1 MQTENQLISP
11 YDFLVE
17 QGFELSQKDQSLE
30 TYIESL
36 DQDDLEDMG
45 TNKAM
50 LIDSYAALQKALQED
65 HEIKVK
71 SILIK
76 GGYNKAGQ
84 KEKFDILLE
93 PGEIVAIVGPTGSGK
108 SRLLAD
114 IEWLAQG
121 DTPTGRVILING
133 ILPNE
138 SKRYSMD
145 DKLISQLSQNMNF
158 VMDASVEEF
167 IEMHAASRNIGEFD
181 LLIEKVINEA
191 NALAGEPFMKET
203 PLTALSGGQ
212 SRALM
217 IVDVAFLC
225 KSPIVL
231 IDEIENAGIDRR
243 KAMELLVKAEK
254 IILIA
259 THDPVLALM
268 AKRRLVI
275 KNGGINQVV
284 ECDENEKNILKELE
298 KMEEKMLAIRHALR
312 TGTQVTLDL

>member
-1 MQTENQLISP
+1 MQTENQLVSP
-11 YDFLVE
+11 YDFLVQ
-17 QGFELSQKDQSLE
+17 QGFKLSAKDQSLE

-36 DQDDLEDMG
+36 DQDELEDMG
-45 TNKAM
+45 TNKALLM
-50 LIDSYAALQKALQED
+50 DSYAALQKARHED

-84 KEKFDILLE
+84 KEEVDILLE
-93 PGEIVAIVGPTGSGK
+93 PGEMVAIVGPTGSGK

-114 IEWLAQG
+114 IEWLAQS

-133 ILPNE
+133 ILPDE
-138 SKRYSMD
+138 SKRYSID

-167 IEMHAASRNIGEFD
+167 IRMHAESRKIED
-181 LLIEKVINEA
+181 VDALIEKVISEA

-243 KAMELLVKAEK
+243 KAMELLV
-254 IILIA
+254 
-259 THDPVLALM
+259 
-268 AKRRLVI
+268 
-275 KNGGINQVV
+275 
-284 ECDENEKNILKELE
+284 
-298 KMEEKMLAIRHALR
+298 
-312 TGTQVTLDL
+312 